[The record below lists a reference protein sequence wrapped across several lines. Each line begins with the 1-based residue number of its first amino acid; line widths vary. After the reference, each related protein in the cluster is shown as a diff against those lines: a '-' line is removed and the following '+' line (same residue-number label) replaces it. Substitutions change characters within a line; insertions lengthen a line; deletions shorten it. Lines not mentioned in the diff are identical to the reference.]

1 MKETCVVV
9 IGGGATG
16 IGILRDLAMRG
27 VSAILLEQGGLAH
40 GTSSRFHGLLHS
52 GGRYAVSD
60 REAAAE
66 CIEENF
72 ILRRIGQ
79 QCVEETEGFFV
90 RTPKDDP
97 AFEKP
102 WIAAC
107 AAAGISTEQ
116 VDVTEA
122 RRLECN
128 LAPDIQAVY
137 RVPDSCVDGFRLVWH
152 NAMSARRYG
161 AEVLT
166 YHRVTDIETQ
176 GGKVTAVNAVNTV
189 DGKPLRI
196 ACQFVVNAAGS
207 WSGQIAHMAGL
218 EVQVSPDRGTLIVFN
233 HRFTSRVINRLHK
246 SSDGDIFVPHGSI
259 TILGTTS
266 TPTDRPDNTT
276 PTAEE
281 VLRLLDLGEPLFPDV
296 RQYRILRAFAGTR
309 PLYTPSK
316 AVGRSAS
323 RNFHIVDHHND
334 GLYGMASIFG
344 GKLTTYRLMAEK
356 MTDLVCRHLN
366 LTATCRTAEEALV
379 PEPDAATL
387 HRAAQRFPAHGLRLV
402 ADRVGDAFAQVVD
415 SPAAALG
422 NEMLCECEMVS
433 LAEVEY
439 VARDPATHSL
449 TDVRLRTRLGMG
461 TCQGTFCSLRALG
474 ALTAHH
480 IPLAL
485 KPTENVR
492 SFLQERWRGLRPALW
507 GTQLKE
513 LELGRAIYAATLNL
527 DGALHE
533 QCAETL
539 SADAQ
544 SAKEQPAH
552 E

>member
-27 VSAILLEQGGLAH
+27 IDAILLEQGGLAH

-72 ILRRIGQ
+72 ILRRIGR

-90 RTPKDDP
+90 RTPLDDV
-97 AFEKP
+97 AFEQP
-102 WIAAC
+102 WLEAC
-107 AAAGISTEQ
+107 AAAGIATEQ
-116 VDVTEA
+116 VDVAEA
-122 RRLECN
+122 RRLEPN
-128 LAPDIQAVY
+128 LSPAIEAVY

-152 NAMSARRYG
+152 NAMSARRHG
-161 AEVLT
+161 GEVLT
-166 YHRVTDIETQ
+166 YHRVTGIETQ
-176 GGKVTAVNAVNTV
+176 NGAVSAVNALNTV
-189 DGKPLRI
+189 TREPLRI

-281 VLRLLDLGEPLFPDV
+281 VLRLLDIGEPLFPDV

-309 PLYTPSK
+309 PLYTPSN

-323 RNFHIVDHHND
+323 RNFHIVDHHQD
-334 GLYGMASIFG
+334 GLHGMASIFG

-356 MTDLVCRHLN
+356 MTDLVCRHLG
-366 LTATCRTAEEALV
+366 AGSPCRTAEEALV
-379 PEPDAATL
+379 PEPDAETL
-387 HRAAQRFPAHGLRLV
+387 RRAARRFPQQGLPLV

-415 SPAAALG
+415 SADAHG
-422 NEMLCECEMVS
+422 HEMLCECEMVS

-461 TCQGTFCSLRALG
+461 TCQGTFCSLRAIG
-474 ALTAHH
+474 ALTAHR

-485 KPTENVR
+485 KPTDNVR

-527 DGALHE
+527 DGAHHE
-533 QCAETL
+533 QSADEQ
-539 SADAQ
+539 SADA
-544 SAKEQPAH
+544 K
-552 E
+552 